1 MEQIRKAVLVASSV
15 TGEQIWEAI
24 QKIAKE
30 RGFIPVHRETVLEDD
45 GHGFVQGYT
54 LGFESAP
61 ADPVLWFV
69 IGHGPAADRNL
80 FMERPYSKLF
90 ICTCRSLEYKSD
102 KKIFEQKLIT
112 AQGFITGSL
121 QILAEEL
128 EKFFLPA
135 S

>member
-1 MEQIRKAVLVASSV
+1 MEQIRKEVLIASSV
-15 TGEQIWEAI
+15 TGEQILKAI

-30 RGFIPVHRETVLEDD
+30 QGVISVQRETVLEDV

-54 LGFESAP
+54 LGFEPAP

-69 IGHGPAADRNL
+69 IGQGPAADRNL
-80 FMERPYSKLF
+80 FMETSYSKLF
-90 ICTCRSLEYKSD
+90 ICTCKNLEYKPD

-112 AQGFITGSL
+112 AQGFIIGSL
-121 QILAEEL
+121 QILADEL
-128 EKFFLPA
+128 EKFFLPV